1 MNGALSLIEGAPF
14 TVVRVD
20 LLPDGNIRVGE
31 REPAAIMP
39 APIRFLCDGEIV
51 VD

>member
-1 MNGALSLIEGAPF
+1 MNGALSLSEGAPF

-20 LLPDGNIRVGE
+20 LLPDGNIHFGE

-39 APIRFLCDGEIV
+39 APIRFLSDGGIV